1 MDNLLIAVLSTEL
14 FPVVHLNDL
23 QALGSTCKALAA
35 AVDGTPP
42 DTWLKAAR

>member
-1 MDNLLIAVLSTEL
+1 MNGLVTILSKEL
-14 FPVVHLNDL
+14 FPVLQLGGL

-35 AVDGTPP
+35 AVNGTPP